1 MCRRRLSAIV
11 QTVPLNSR
19 ATLISRGATSS
30 ILRVRNCIQYLFYV
44 KITKKLCVIR
54 ELVYICRKKE
64 RLMKY
69 LDPKADLTFKK
80 VFGEHPDLVKS
91 LLNALLPFKS
101 EEEEITSVTYL
112 TPEMVPQTP
121 TRKYSIVDVR
131 CEDAQGR
138 QFIVEMQMVWSV
150 EFKQRVLF
158 NASKAYVKQLNRGE
172 DYSLLKPVYSLNLV
186 NEVFE
191 PELEDYY
198 HYYHLVHEEHTD
210 KVIDGLHLVFVELPK
225 FTPHTFTEK
234 KMQVLWLRYLTEID
248 EKTKEVPAELLAS
261 PEIAKAV
268 SEIEESAYTEEEL
281 LGYDDFWDAVSV
293 EKTLAGRLDRLTKA
307 NDDAVE
313 KLKATSCQLKEAEEQ
328 RKEAEEQRKEAEEQR
343 KEAEEQRKEAEEQ
356 RKEAEERLI
365 KANEEK
371 LQSAKK
377 LLEAGVS
384 EEIVAS
390 TLNLSMELIKKM
402 N

>member
-1 MCRRRLSAIV
+1 M
-11 QTVPLNSR
+11 
-19 ATLISRGATSS
+19 
-30 ILRVRNCIQYLFYV
+30 
-44 KITKKLCVIR
+44 
-54 ELVYICRKKE
+54 
-64 RLMKY
+64 
-69 LDPKADLTFKK
+69 DPKADLTFKK
-80 VFGEHPDLVKS
+80 VFGEHPELVKS

-191 PELEDYY
+191 PELDDYY
-198 HYYHLVHEEHTD
+198 HYYHLVHEEHTE

-248 EKTKEVPAELLAS
+248 ENTKEIPAELLAN

-268 SEIEESAYTEEEL
+268 SEIEESAYSEEEL

-293 EKTLAGRLDRLTKA
+293 EKTLAGRLERLTKA
-307 NDDAVE
+307 NDDAKE
-313 KLKATSCQLKEAEEQ
+313 KLMVTSSQLKEAEEQ

-343 KEAEEQRKEAEEQ
+343 KEAEEQLKR
-356 RKEAEERLI
+356 
-365 KANEEK
+365 ANEERMV
-371 LQSAKK
+371 SAKK
-377 LLEAGVS
+377 LLQAGVS
-384 EEIVAS
+384 EDIVAS
-390 TLNLSMELIKKM
+390 TLNLSMGEMKKIVQDL
-402 N
+402 

>member
-1 MCRRRLSAIV
+1 
-11 QTVPLNSR
+11 
-19 ATLISRGATSS
+19 
-30 ILRVRNCIQYLFYV
+30 
-44 KITKKLCVIR
+44 
-54 ELVYICRKKE
+54 
-64 RLMKY
+64 MKY

-80 VFGEHPDLVKS
+80 VFGEHPELVKS

-112 TPEMVPQTP
+112 TPKMVPQTP

-138 QFIVEMQMVWSV
+138 QFIVEMQMVWSA

-191 PELEDYY
+191 PELDDYY
-198 HYYHLVHEEHTD
+198 HYYHLVHEEHTE

-248 EKTKEVPAELLAS
+248 EKTKEVPAELLAN

-281 LGYDDFWDAVSV
+281 LGYDEFWDMVSV
-293 EKTLAGRLDRLTKA
+293 EKTLAGRLERLTKA
-307 NDDAVE
+307 NDDTEE
-313 KLKATSCQLKEAEEQ
+313 KLKATSSQLKEAEEQ
-328 RKEAEEQRKEAEEQR
+328 RKEAEEQRKEAEEQL
-343 KEAEEQRKEAEEQ
+343 K
-356 RKEAEERLI
+356 

-377 LLEAGVS
+377 LLQAGVS
-384 EEIVAS
+384 ADIVAS
-390 TLNLSMELIKKM
+390 TLNLSMDEIKIH
-402 N
+402 

>member
-1 MCRRRLSAIV
+1 
-11 QTVPLNSR
+11 
-19 ATLISRGATSS
+19 
-30 ILRVRNCIQYLFYV
+30 
-44 KITKKLCVIR
+44 
-54 ELVYICRKKE
+54 
-64 RLMKY
+64 MKY

-80 VFGEHPDLVKS
+80 VFGEHPELVKS

-101 EEEEITSVTYL
+101 EEEEISSVTYL

-191 PELEDYY
+191 PELDDYY
-198 HYYHLVHEEHTD
+198 HYYHLVHEEHTE

-248 EKTKEVPAELLAS
+248 ENTKEIPAELLAN

-293 EKTLAGRLDRLTKA
+293 EKTLAGRLERLTKA
-307 NDDAVE
+307 NDDAKE
-313 KLKATSCQLKEAEEQ
+313 KLMVTSSQLKEAEEQ

-356 RKEAEERLI
+356 RKEAEEQRKEAEEQL
-365 KANEEK
+365 KRANEERMV
-371 LQSAKK
+371 SAKK
-377 LLEAGVS
+377 LLQAGVS
-384 EEIVAS
+384 EDIVAS
-390 TLNLSMELIKKM
+390 TLNLSMGEMKKIVQDL
-402 N
+402 

>member
-1 MCRRRLSAIV
+1 
-11 QTVPLNSR
+11 
-19 ATLISRGATSS
+19 
-30 ILRVRNCIQYLFYV
+30 
-44 KITKKLCVIR
+44 
-54 ELVYICRKKE
+54 
-64 RLMKY
+64 MKY

-80 VFGEHPDLVKS
+80 VFGEHPELVKS

-101 EEEEITSVTYL
+101 EEEEISSVTYL

-191 PELEDYY
+191 PELDDYY
-198 HYYHLVHEEHTD
+198 HYYHLVHEEHTE

-248 EKTKEVPAELLAS
+248 ENTKEIPAELLAN

-293 EKTLAGRLDRLTKA
+293 EKTLAGRLERLTKA
-307 NDDAVE
+307 NDDAKE
-313 KLKATSCQLKEAEEQ
+313 KLMVTSSQLKEAEEQ

-343 KEAEEQRKEAEEQ
+343 KEAEEQLKR
-356 RKEAEERLI
+356 
-365 KANEEK
+365 ANEERMV
-371 LQSAKK
+371 SAKK
-377 LLEAGVS
+377 LLQAGVS
-384 EEIVAS
+384 EDIVAS
-390 TLNLSMELIKKM
+390 TLNLSMGEMKKIVQDL
-402 N
+402 

>member
-1 MCRRRLSAIV
+1 MLASFGI
-11 QTVPLNSR
+11 
-19 ATLISRGATSS
+19 
-30 ILRVRNCIQYLFYV
+30 
-44 KITKKLCVIR
+44 
-54 ELVYICRKKE
+54 LVYFCRKIE
-64 RLMKY
+64 WLMKY

-121 TRKYSIVDVR
+121 TRKFSIVDVR
-131 CEDAQGR
+131 CEDALGR
-138 QFIVEMQMVWSV
+138 LFIVEMQMVWSV

-191 PELEDYY
+191 PELDDYY

-225 FTPHTFTEK
+225 FMPHSFTEK

-248 EKTKEVPAELLAS
+248 EKTKEIPAELLAN

-281 LGYDDFWDAVSV
+281 LGYDEFWDIVSV
-293 EKTLAGRLDRLTKA
+293 EKTLAGRLERLTKA

-313 KLKATSCQLKEAEEQ
+313 KLKATSSQLKEAEEQ

-343 KEAEEQRKEAEEQ
+343 KEAEEQLK
-356 RKEAEERLI
+356 

-377 LLEAGVS
+377 LLQAGVS
-384 EEIVAS
+384 AEIVAS
-390 TLNLSMELIKKM
+390 TLNLTMDDIEKWE
-402 N
+402 

>member
-1 MCRRRLSAIV
+1 
-11 QTVPLNSR
+11 
-19 ATLISRGATSS
+19 
-30 ILRVRNCIQYLFYV
+30 
-44 KITKKLCVIR
+44 
-54 ELVYICRKKE
+54 
-64 RLMKY
+64 MKY

-80 VFGEHPDLVKS
+80 VFGEHPELVKS

-101 EEEEITSVTYL
+101 KEEEITSVTYL

-121 TRKYSIVDVR
+121 TRKFSIVDVR

-138 QFIVEMQMVWSV
+138 QFIVEMQMVWSA

-158 NASKAYVKQLNRGE
+158 KASKAYVKQLNRGE

-191 PELEDYY
+191 PELDDYY

-248 EKTKEVPAELLAS
+248 EKTKTVPAELLAN

-281 LGYDDFWDAVSV
+281 LGYDEFWDIVSV
-293 EKTLAGRLDRLTKA
+293 EKTLAGRLERLTKA
-307 NDDAVE
+307 NDDAKE
-313 KLKATSCQLKEAEEQ
+313 KLKVTSSQLEATSSQLEATSSQLEATSSQLEATSSQLKEAEEQIKKTEEQ
-328 RKEAEEQRKEAEEQR
+328 RKEAEEQLKR
-343 KEAEEQRKEAEEQ
+343 
-356 RKEAEERLI
+356 
-365 KANEEK
+365 ANEEK
-371 LQSAKK
+371 MQSAKK
-377 LLEAGVS
+377 LLQAGVS
-384 EEIVAS
+384 ADIVAS
-390 TLNLSMELIKKM
+390 TLNLSKNELERLIQA
-402 N
+402 